1 MDPGRIRRREQPR
14 DGAVVRAHWT
24 ERRSHVSHRAV
35 QRRHLLKPDRADEAS
50 VELLVVDL
58 VPKTLDSRRRV
69 EDLFFDGVEPEAP
82 RDASR
87 AVADRRL
94 GHVDARGA
102 DEGLEALHQN
112 VA

>member
-1 MDPGRIRRREQPR
+1 MVSAHWSQR
-14 DGAVVRAHWT
+14 RAH
-24 ERRSHVSHRAV
+24 VAHRAV
-35 QRRHLLKPDRADEAS
+35 QRRHLLEFDRADEAS
-50 VELLVVDL
+50 IELLVVDL
-58 VPKTLDSRRRV
+58 VSKTLDSRRRV

-102 DEGLEALHQN
+102 DEGVEALHQN
-112 VA
+112 IA